1 MRGAAYRPAR
11 EAPEPSLTR
20 RLIVLA
26 IFFGLL
32 FLVLLGRLFQL
43 QVLEYQTYRVLASDQ
58 HEIQAAIIPKR
69 GELMV
74 QDRFDGRL
82 YPIVK
87 DRDAWSVYSV
97 AREMPEPDKVA
108 QELAPL
114 LSLDAVELAA
124 RFASNTAYTVLTKD
138 VSQATVDTVKAKH
151 LPGIGLAKRQ
161 ARFYPEEGLGGQAF
175 GFVSSD
181 DGRIRSGKYGIEGF
195 YDELLAGTYGS
206 LKAEK
211 DATGRRLTI
220 GSVALEEAKDGSDLV
235 LTVDRAIQYAACEQ
249 IAKATRDFEAQG
261 GTIIVLEPDTGAILG
276 MCSAPDFDPADYGN
290 ISEVS
295 VLNNPATFYEF
306 EPGSIF
312 KPVTLAAGIDAE
324 KIVPQTTYHDTGE
337 EKIDGFTIRNSDK
350 QAHGIQS
357 MSDVL
362 TKSLNTGTIF
372 VQRLLG
378 RDLFRTYV
386 EKFGFGVKTG
396 VDLKSEAAGNI
407 TPLQRKGQVFAATAS
422 YGQGITTT
430 PIQMA
435 VAYAALANGGH
446 SVKPHIVKAVR
457 HPDGRLEDVAPPAGP
472 AVVSARTSRLITGM
486 LVNVVEHGH
495 GKRAGVP
502 GYYVAGKTGTAQ
514 VARDDG
520 QGYLEDATIG
530 SFAGYAPADDP
541 QFVMLVKIDRPKTVQ
556 FAESSAA
563 PVFGEMAAFLLSYLR
578 VKPDRP
584 ITERPTPPLPALPT
598 ATTTV
603 Q

>member
-1 MRGAAYRPAR
+1 MRGAAYRPGR
-11 EAPEPSLTR
+11 DVQEPSLSR
-20 RLIVLA
+20 RLLVLS
-26 IFFGLL
+26 ILFGLAFFAL
-32 FLVLLGRLFQL
+32 IARLFQL

-58 HEIQAAIIPKR
+58 HDIEAAIVPKR
-69 GELMV
+69 GELLV

-87 DRDAWSVYSV
+87 DREAWSVYSV
-97 AREMPEPDKVA
+97 AREMEEPDKVA

-114 LSLDAVELAA
+114 LGMDAGELTA
-124 RFASNTAYTVLTKD
+124 RFASHTTYTVLTKD
-138 VSQATVDTVKAKH
+138 VPQATADAIKAKH

-161 ARFYPEEGLGGQAF
+161 ARFYPEEGLGGQLF
-175 GFVSSD
+175 GFVSSA
-181 DGRIRSGKYGIEGF
+181 DGRIRSGKYGVEGF

-211 DATGRRLTI
+211 DASGRRLTI

-235 LTVDRAIQYAACEQ
+235 LTIDRAIQYAACEQ
-249 IAKATRDFEAQG
+249 IAKATRQFEAQG
-261 GTIIVLEPDTGAILG
+261 GTIIVLEPDTGAVLG

-290 ISEVS
+290 IEDVS

-312 KPVTLAAGIDAE
+312 KPVTMAAGIDAE
-324 KIVPQTTYHDTGE
+324 KIVPQTTYNDTGE

-378 RDLFRTYV
+378 RDLFRDYV

-396 VDLKSEAAGNI
+396 IDVRSEAGGNI
-407 TPLQRKGQVFAATAS
+407 KPLQRMGQVFAATAS

-435 VAYAALANGGH
+435 AAYAALANGGH
-446 SVKPHIVKAVR
+446 TVKPHIVKAVR
-457 HPDGRLEDVAPPAGP
+457 HPDGTLEDRTPPAGP
-472 AVVSARTSRLITGM
+472 AVVSPRASRLITGM
-486 LVNVVEHGH
+486 LVNVVERGH

-541 QFVMLVKIDRPKTVQ
+541 LFVMLVKIDRPKTVQ

-584 ITERPTPPLPALPT
+584 ITERRTAPLPTLPT
-598 ATTTV
+598 ATTT

>member
-1 MRGAAYRPAR
+1 MA
-11 EAPEPSLTR
+11 
-20 RLIVLA
+20 LA

-32 FLVLLGRLFQL
+32 FFVLVGRLFQL

-69 GELMV
+69 GELLV
-74 QDRFDGRL
+74 QDRFDGKL

-97 AREMPEPDKVA
+97 SREMEHPDQVA

-114 LSLDAVELAA
+114 LGLEPGELTA
-124 RFASNTAYTVLTKD
+124 RFASNTTYTVLAKD
-138 VSQATVDTVKAKH
+138 VAQATVDAVKAKH

-161 ARFYPEEGLGGQAF
+161 ARFYPEEGLGGQLF

-235 LTVDRAIQYAACEQ
+235 LTIDRAIQYAACEQ
-249 IAKATRDFEAQG
+249 IAKATREFEAQG
-261 GTIIVLEPDTGAILG
+261 GTIIVMEPDTGAILG

-290 ISEVS
+290 ISDIS

-324 KIVPQTTYHDTGE
+324 KIVPQTTYNDTGE

-378 RDLFRTYV
+378 RDLFRDYV
-386 EKFGFGVKTG
+386 QKFGFGVKTEID
-396 VDLKSEAAGNI
+396 VRSEGAGNI
-407 TPLQRKGQVFAATAS
+407 RPLERKGQVFAATAS

-435 VAYAALANGGH
+435 AAYAALANGGH
-446 SVKPHIVKAVR
+446 LVKPHVVKAVR
-457 HPDGRLEDVAPPAGP
+457 HPDGRLEDKAPAPGP
-472 AVVSARTSRLITGM
+472 AVVSARASRLITGM
-486 LVNVVEHGH
+486 MVNVVEHGH

-520 QGYLEDATIG
+520 QGYLENATIG

-584 ITERPTPPLPALPT
+584 ITAKPTPPMPTLPT
-598 ATTTV
+598 ATTT

>member
-1 MRGAAYRPAR
+1 MRGGAYRPTQDAR
-11 EAPEPSLTR
+11 EPSLGR
-20 RLIVLA
+20 RMTFLA
-26 IFFGLL
+26 VFFGLV
-32 FLVLLGRLFQL
+32 FVALLARLFQL
-43 QVLEYQTYRVLASDQ
+43 QVLEYKTYRVLASDQ

-69 GELMV
+69 GELLV
-74 QDRFDGRL
+74 QDRFDGEL
-82 YPIVK
+82 HPIVK

-97 AREMPEPDKVA
+97 SREMKEPEKVA

-114 LSLDAVELAA
+114 LAVDAAELAA
-124 RFASNTAYTVLTKD
+124 RFASNTTYTVLTKD
-138 VSQATVDTVKAKH
+138 VPQATVDAVKAKH

-161 ARFYPEEGLGGQAF
+161 SRFYPEEGLGGQLL

-195 YDELLAGTYGS
+195 YDEQLAGTYGS

-220 GSVALEEAKDGSDLV
+220 GSIALEEAQDGSDLV
-235 LTVDRAIQYAACEQ
+235 LTIDRAIQYKACEL
-249 IAKATRDFEAQG
+249 IAKATREFGAQG
-261 GTIIVLEPDTGAILG
+261 GTIIVLEPDTGAVFG

-290 ISEVS
+290 IDDVS

-324 KIVPQTTYHDTGE
+324 KIVPQTTYNDTGE

-357 MSDVL
+357 MNDVL

-378 RDLFRTYV
+378 RDLFRDYV

-396 VDLKSEAAGNI
+396 IDVRSEAGGNI
-407 TPLQRKGQVFAATAS
+407 KPLQRMGQVFAATAS

-435 VAYAALANGGH
+435 AAYAALANGGH
-446 SVKPHIVKAVR
+446 TVKPHVVKAVR
-457 HPDGRLEDVAPPAGP
+457 HPDGRLEDVAPAPGP

-486 LVNVVEHGH
+486 LVNVVERGH

-584 ITERPTPPLPALPT
+584 ITERPTPPLPTLPT
-598 ATTTV
+598 VTTTAP
-603 Q
+603 